1 MTVELSVMNGTFKTF
16 PLVLYFNE
24 DSARGTPAV
33 RIARKEEQI
42 ALTL

>member
-1 MTVELSVMNGTFKTF
+1 MTLEFSVMNGPFKTF

-24 DSARGTPAV
+24 DSSRGTPAV
-33 RIARKEEQI
+33 RIARNEEQI